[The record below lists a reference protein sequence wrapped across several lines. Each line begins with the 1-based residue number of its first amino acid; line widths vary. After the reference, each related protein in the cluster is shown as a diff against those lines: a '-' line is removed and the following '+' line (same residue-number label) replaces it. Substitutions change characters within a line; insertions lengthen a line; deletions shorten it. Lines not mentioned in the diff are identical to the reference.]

1 MKVSK
6 KIQHLVSAHCPSC

>member
-6 KIQHLVSAHCPSC
+6 KH